1 MNKFLEAKDAIIK
14 YIQHISAE
22 TVGWL
27 AVVFIHCATLPPL
40 LGLLLGVS
48 DTLPSFDV
56 VMFLW
61 LGLMLLYVKALVA
74 RDTLITTT
82 ISLGFVV
89 QAGLLGLLVFK

>member
-1 MNKFLEAKDAIIK
+1 MNKFLEVKDSIVK

-40 LGLLLGVS
+40 LGLLIGVS

-56 VMFLW
+56 VLFLW
-61 LGLMLLYVKALVA
+61 SGLLLLYVKALVA

-82 ISLGFVV
+82 ISIGFVV
-89 QAGLLGLLVFK
+89 QACLLGLLVFK